1 MNTLAA
7 KTVGVGASLLA
18 LLVVAPATLGHQ
30 ATGQQPPP
38 AQGAGQQP
46 PPAQG
51 AGQQPPGGGQP
62 GRGQGGGR
70 QGGAPAIVRPNPFAD
85 VKFRPYVI
93 DDALPGGSISQT
105 SLYDVDGDG
114 KLEIHIGTSAGNFI
128 YKMESLGRWSRHQ
141 VVKGR
146 APTDAGGLL
155 TDVDGDKD
163 GDIIAGS
170 AWYRNPGNL
179 NTPWERFDYDPDN
192 AAVHDQLMVD
202 VNKDG
207 RLDLVTMSDRN
218 NLRWYAIPK
227 DPTQRWTK
235 QDIGPALHGGVAP
248 HGFGDI
254 AGKGFVDFVRVDVW
268 FENVKGDGTEWRQHP
283 LGPFPTLPA
292 GEPAWAANSARAWV
306 ADLNGDG
313 RNDVVQSVEEYR
325 PAQIWWM
332 ENLGPGPKGV
342 IQWKRHYIAGLDRV
356 MGGLHS
362 LAVAD
367 FTGDGKLDVYT
378 SEYEWNRARPGPNG
392 EENPRYFVYEN
403 LGVGPAWDG
412 PNATVRFKEHVIA
425 DLNLGGHEDA
435 IADINGDGKVD
446 IVSKPWSPSPR
457 NALGG
462 RAFVLLLENLST
474 PPQPATPPAP
484 PK

>member
-1 MNTLAA
+1 MKMSAA
-7 KTVGVGASLLA
+7 KTLGISASLLA
-18 LLVVAPATLGHQ
+18 ILAVAPVGVARQSDG
-30 ATGQQPPP
+30 QPPP
-38 AQGAGQQP
+38 APPGPGQQGAGQ
-46 PPAQG
+46 AG
-51 AGQQPPGGGQP
+51 AGPGGE
-62 GRGQGGGR
+62 GRQGGGGR
-70 QGGAPAIVRPNPFAD
+70 QGQPAGPPRPSPFAD
-85 VKFRPYVI
+85 VKFRSYII

-141 VVKGR
+141 VVQGR

-163 GDIIAGS
+163 GDIVAGS

-179 NTPWERFDYDPDN
+179 NTAWQRFDYDPQN

-202 VNKDG
+202 VDKDG
-207 RLDLVTMSDRN
+207 RLDMVTMSDRN
-218 NLRWYAIPK
+218 NLRWYTIPR
-227 DPTQRWTK
+227 DPTQPWVRH
-235 QDIGPALHGGVAP
+235 DIGPALHGGIAP

-254 AGKGFVDFVRVDVW
+254 AGKGFVDFARVDVW
-268 FENVKGDGTEWRQHP
+268 FENVKGDGTEWRQHA
-283 LGPFPTLPA
+283 LGPFPDLPA
-292 GEPAWAANSARAWV
+292 GEPAWADNSARAWV
-306 ADLNGDG
+306 ADINADG

-332 ENLGPGPKGV
+332 ENLGPGAKGV

-362 LAVAD
+362 LGVAD

-392 EENPRYFVYEN
+392 EENPRYFLYEN

-412 PNATVRFKEHVIA
+412 PDATVRFKEHVIA

-435 IADINGDGKVD
+435 IADLNGDGKID
-446 IVSKPWSPSPR
+446 IVSKPWSASPR

-462 RAFVLLLENLST
+462 RAFVLILENLST
-474 PPQPATPPAP
+474 PPQKMPAPAP
-484 PK
+484 PVK